1 MLVPERVIRFLAPFV
16 HLLLSHLLFTHLFLH
31 RLMVL
36 HLVAAHV
43 QLIHHLVILVVVLN
57 LVAETLLVLKLLL
70 RHLSRNH
77 IIMRFLM
84 PLFILPCLLFL
95 YRLQAHPVFVAVG
108 LALFAHLLLDLFTA
122 VKLAHMRDLLG
133 LFDLFLHEPLV
144 HGLASP
150 LVLIALIFRYVKKL
164 LFDFGLCL
172 TN

>member
-1 MLVPERVIRFLAPFV
+1 MKKQKRKKKCAWHQELKLNAAKTIHLIPLFLFGHFLSFIILKSHLVLLVPERVIRFLAPFV

-95 YRLQAHPVFVAVG
+95 YRLQTHPVFVAVG
-108 LALFAHLLLDLFTA
+108 LALFAHLFLNLFTA
-122 VKLAHMRDLLG
+122 V
-133 LFDLFLHEPLV
+133 
-144 HGLASP
+144 
-150 LVLIALIFRYVKKL
+150 
-164 LFDFGLCL
+164 
-172 TN
+172 